1 MEFWNFKNRIS
12 GERQANLEVPKEL
25 KIVSGVRIVKK
36 RREKHYVVLSQ
47 TPTHPHLAP
56 FRAENRFSLKFQTH
70 GAGEKPRNGIRLGT
84 GPATGGG
91 ARAGAGLRKRTS
103 AGWLSLESV
112 RVPCGAGGAGAL
124 PRRPAHTLVY
134 FRLRSRGR
142 EVACESPGNICWVSC
157 TRGLPQRVT
166 GVCWPVV
173 RLPGPP
179 AVLPPASPGWSGG
192 SGHRLDGGSAGP
204 ADRATASTPSGRRH
218 EAPAVLL
225 PRGSGA
231 GLWPR
236 LQAAGHPYG

>member
-1 MEFWNFKNRIS
+1 MPQMWMLDPYSPLPHLASCGTRFPSSLPLLLGPFSVDR
-12 GERQANLEVPKEL
+12 
-25 KIVSGVRIVKK
+25 
-36 RREKHYVVLSQ
+36 
-47 TPTHPHLAP
+47 HPHLLA
-56 FRAENRFSLKFQTH
+56 Q
-70 GAGEKPRNGIRLGT
+70 
-84 GPATGGG
+84 GG
-91 ARAGAGLRKRTS
+91 GAGLRKRTS

-236 LQAAGHPYG
+236 LQAAGHPHG